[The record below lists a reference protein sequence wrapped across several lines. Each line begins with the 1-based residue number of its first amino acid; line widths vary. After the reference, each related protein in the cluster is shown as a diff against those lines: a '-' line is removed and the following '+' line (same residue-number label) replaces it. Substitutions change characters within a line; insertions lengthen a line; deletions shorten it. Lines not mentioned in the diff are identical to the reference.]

1 MDSSDTMTVDTK
13 DIEVTAPVGNVDTP
27 AVVTN
32 IQTDESVPLTD
43 ENRDKLVDNEQNAG
57 SAMAVDDVKV
67 DTDVVVSETT
77 VTSMEPETPLDS
89 PAVSVQEA
97 VGELVEQSTVEATI
111 TAENKVDDVMV
122 LESTVTPMEPE
133 IAIDVPQND
142 PQIVAVEQVISV
154 EIGDATAP
162 IVLPEVVVPKQSA
175 SDAKQTAN
183 TSLGLLAQ
191 YASDD
196 SNEDSDDDDVIE
208 VAAESSDEAEVEASA
223 TKMLLEQVF
232 QQNNYRDVSSDDE

>member
-1 MDSSDTMTVDTK
+1 MTVDTK
-13 DIEVTAPVGNVDTP
+13 DIEVTAPVGNVDTT

-43 ENRDKLVDNEQNAG
+43 ENRDKLVDNEQNVG

>member
-1 MDSSDTMTVDTK
+1 MTVDTK
-13 DIEVTAPVGNVDTP
+13 DIEVTAPVGNVDTT

-89 PAVSVQEA
+89 PAVIVQEA

-154 EIGDATAP
+154 EIGDATAT